1 MHLSCLF
8 CTFAPNDAFVRFNI
22 HTIMITQSNLITLL
36 RGSFT
41 SYELRVLV
49 SIVTQLQRPFVTA
62 GRTARI
68 MSNNPILVD
77 SAPTSAVQ
85 VELQMAA
92 IVGDHTEYVHQAIK
106 SLMSKVVEYYVP
118 TSNIWCASSVI
129 MACEHVK
136 GSPYIK
142 VAMPAW
148 WVRALY
154 DTSRGYTRYDADI
167 ISKITSAYAMRL
179 YMMTNTMR
187 TPVVYGIDNIR
198 ALFGL
203 QDKYPRVPDLIKR
216 VLKPAQDELAALGVN
231 GFDYEVLRKGQT
243 PYAIK
248 LRPVKR
254 TEWLN
259 EQSSLAPSA
268 INAAVRE
275 IKVELVKCYGF
286 TYQEVLANKIT
297 IDKYAALPG
306 AVASLNDIDRRARA
320 KGAGKGYYIN
330 AMRSEI
336 RHYSEVGKQLPHPA
350 TPLDSQDQ

>member
-1 MHLSCLF
+1 
-8 CTFAPNDAFVRFNI
+8 
-22 HTIMITQSNLITLL
+22 MITQSNLITLL

-49 SIVTQLQRPFVTA
+49 SIVTQLQRPFATA
-62 GRTARI
+62 GRTAR
-68 MSNNPILVD
+68 MLSGNPILVD
-77 SAPTSAVQ
+77 SAPTSTVQ
-85 VELQMAA
+85 VQLQMAA

-129 MACEHVK
+129 MACEHIK
-136 GSPYIK
+136 GSPYIT
-142 VAMPAW
+142 VVMPAW

-167 ISKITSAYAMRL
+167 IAKITSSYAMRL
-179 YMMTNTMR
+179 YMMVNTMR

-198 ALFGL
+198 TLFGL

-216 VLKPAQDELAALGVN
+216 VIKPAQEELAALGVN
-231 GFDYEVLRKGQT
+231 GYDYEILRKGQT

-254 TEWLN
+254 TAWLN

-268 INAAVRE
+268 ITAAVRE
-275 IKVELVKCYGF
+275 LKVEMVKCYGF
-286 TYQEVLANKIT
+286 TYQEVLANIQT
-297 IDKYAALPG
+297 ISKYAALPG

-336 RHYSEVGKQLPHPA
+336 RHYSEVGKQLPHPSS
-350 TPLDSQDQ
+350 PLDSQDQ